1 MRQFTSAVYGPSQSC
16 TARAFTLL
24 GKVNM
29 FPRDRRQSME
39 TALPPCSCGQH
50 GTTNTTTLYALIEAL
65 QNAFGPENDD
75 LVVATVMYLLRSQC
89 VRFLPNL
96 EVSRCN

>member
-1 MRQFTSAVYGPSQSC
+1 MRQFTPAVYGPSQSC

-39 TALPPCSCGQH
+39 TVLPPCSCRQH
-50 GTTNTTTLYALIEAL
+50 TPSTTTLYALIEAL

-89 VRFLPNL
+89 IRFLPNL
-96 EVSRCN
+96 EASRCN

>member
-1 MRQFTSAVYGPSQSC
+1 
-16 TARAFTLL
+16 
-24 GKVNM
+24 
-29 FPRDRRQSME
+29 ME
-39 TALPPCSCGQH
+39 TVLPPCSCGQH